1 MRRPVDVK
9 AHFRFLLSVSLFL
22 FSQAAPVAILP
33 FALFGER
40 YSLGA
45 RWVFSFQ

>member
-22 FSQAAPVAILP
+22 FSQVFPALCRDGLGLNDVLLGPQP
-33 FALFGER
+33 FCH
-40 YSLGA
+40 
-45 RWVFSFQ
+45 